1 MFNLK
6 YAARAC
12 AALGFVAAFVL
23 AQPSLAQT
31 ASPPATAADL
41 AKLQDTIQAMRVLYE
56 NRINSL
62 EQKITTLQQQNY
74 LLRP

>member
-12 AALGFVAAFVL
+12 VALGFVAAFVL

-62 EQKITTLQQQNY
+62 EQK
-74 LLRP
+74 